1 MNPTQAYTELR
12 RLDRPV
18 FTTREAAALWRDQ
31 RTSTSRRLGAL
42 EQAGLLLRIQRGL
55 WALDPEIEP
64 RVVGPY
70 LTAPLPSYISLFSAL
85 AEHGLI
91 EQIPRQISLVS
102 LARPRRISTS
112 LGVYVV
118 HQLSPELFGGFDG
131 DERSGYV
138 ARPEKALFDL
148 VYVRAASGTRAYLP
162 ELSLPGNFNRAEL
175 DRWCKRIESQRLRTI
190 VSRRLR
196 ELVREAEPLT

>member
-1 MNPTQAYTELR
+1 MKAAEAYAELR

-18 FTTREAAALWRDQ
+18 FTTREAAAVWRDEQ
-31 RTSTSRRLGAL
+31 TSASRRLVGL
-42 EQAGLLLRIQRGL
+42 ERAGLVRRIQRGL

-70 LTAPLPSYISLFSAL
+70 LTAPLPSYISLSSAL
-85 AEHGLI
+85 AEHGMI

-102 LARPRRISTS
+102 LARPRRIVTS

-118 HQLSPELFGGFDG
+118 HQLAPELFGGFDG
-131 DERSGYV
+131 GERSGYL

-148 VYVRAASGTRAYLP
+148 TYVRAAAGSRAHLP
-162 ELSLPGNFNRAEL
+162 ELLLPEDFDRSELNRWSE
-175 DRWCKRIESQRLRTI
+175 RIANQRLRTL
-190 VSRRLR
+190 VTRRLR
-196 ELVREAEPLT
+196 ELLREAVP